1 VVRRV
6 EALFRAICA
15 HFDAVVAIAEAREE
29 QNRVGY
35 DCELQ
40 AYVVIHFWPRYPS
53 TSFDTDI
60 HCLHKKMPRKGKGA
74 AWSRQ
79 KVQQA
84 VDALSGAASDLTHQ
98 AGKIT
103 ELVEYLKEGVPT
115 PAAIGDLLQ
124 QTPVLSVLLSVVTAR
139 MQQQDVRK
147 QELLLFWKVCIGL
160 TQCIGGH
167 VAMSMLQPGLFDSQP
182 SLERQI
188 VTAGGSAASTF
199 PPPAHSVL

>member
-1 VVRRV
+1 
-6 EALFRAICA
+6 
-15 HFDAVVAIAEAREE
+15 
-29 QNRVGY
+29 
-35 DCELQ
+35 LQ
-40 AYVVIHFWPRYPS
+40 AYVLIHFWPRFPR
-53 TSFDTDI
+53 TVFDFY
-60 HCLHKKMPRKGKGA
+60 CLQKKMPPKGKGA

-84 VDALSGAASDLTHQ
+84 VALSGALSGAASDLTQ
-98 AGKIT
+98 EAGRIT
-103 ELVEYLKEGVPT
+103 ELIKYLKEGVPT
-115 PAAIGDLLQ
+115 PAAIGELLQ

-147 QELLLFWKVCIGL
+147 QELLLFWEVCIGL

-188 VTAGGSAASTF
+188 VTAGGSAASTI
-199 PPPAHSVL
+199 PPAADLTL